1 MPYFLIEAAYK
12 EGAAR
17 AMVAHPHNR
26 AEVVEK
32 ACQSLGGRLHS
43 LFFAFGDFDVVC
55 IVELPDNQ
63 AAAAMALGIGAT
75 GAVSKYRTTVLMTPD
90 EAIAAMHKAGEISY
104 IPPR

>member
-32 ACQSLGGRLHS
+32 ACQSLGGHLHS

-55 IVELPDNQ
+55 IVELP
-63 AAAAMALGIGAT
+63 
-75 GAVSKYRTTVLMTPD
+75 TTRPRRRWRS
-90 EAIAAMHKAGEISY
+90 ASAPPARCRNIAQ
-104 IPPR
+104 PC